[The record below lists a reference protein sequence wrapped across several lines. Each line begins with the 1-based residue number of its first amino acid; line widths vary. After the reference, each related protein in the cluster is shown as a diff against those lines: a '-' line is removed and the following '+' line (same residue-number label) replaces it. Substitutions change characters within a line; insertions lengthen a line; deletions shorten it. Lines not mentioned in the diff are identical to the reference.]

1 MINKIKIAV
10 VTGSRADYGLL
21 KPILKIINKDP
32 IFELQLVVTGS
43 HLLKR
48 FGYTIKEILDDGFKV
63 TTRIVTNNNKDNL
76 DLLNNMGTL
85 TKKFSK
91 TFDNLKPNILLI
103 LGDRY
108 EIFVAAQA
116 AFILK
121 VKIAHIHG
129 GELTQGA
136 VDDVFRHMI
145 TKMSHLHFVT
155 NDDYKKRVIQLGEDP
170 KRVFNFGAP
179 AIESL
184 KNF

>member
-1 MINKIKIAV
+1 
-10 VTGSRADYGLL
+10 
-21 KPILKIINKDP
+21 
-32 IFELQLVVTGS
+32 
-43 HLLKR
+43 
-48 FGYTIKEILDDGFKV
+48 
-63 TTRIVTNNNKDNL
+63 
-76 DLLNNMGTL
+76 MGTL

-145 TKMSHLHFVT
+145 TKMSHLHFE
-155 NDDYKKRVIQLGEDP
+155 NLMMIIKGLY
-170 KRVFNFGAP
+170 N
-179 AIESL
+179 
-184 KNF
+184 